1 MTRLI
6 LDDNDTSVQYHGI
19 GWVKGG
25 DDWQKTGN
33 PLEFNATTHSSGT
46 HGDTATLQFHG
57 SSIEV
62 YGTLNPST
70 GQSTLNF
77 SIDGV
82 DAGTSTARAVSA
94 PSFNQHIWTS
104 PILDDTLHTLVITVD
119 HESAITTAK
128 SANRTFHL
136 DYFIYETAS
145 ALESGAIQFIDDS
158 DAAVIYSSEGWLSS
172 TNGTNDVKNTHH
184 TSILNGAWVAVPF
197 EGNNISLSLTT
208 TNAPVN
214 NVLSTFGAS
223 ALVDGQQAVFVPQP
237 GLPFTLWLSNTLSS
251 GSHQLN
257 LTVSDVHPIEI
268 DYFMVTGST
277 VSSSVP
283 SPPPVPS
290 TSAQASTRKNLP
302 VPIIVG
308 GVVGGMIILVLAAT
322 CVFLWRRSHACG
334 DQKSKSKGYGGS
346 WLGRWVTRAQIGRE
360 SAVLPRPFRL
370 SFRTRRNTQASP
382 PPYRLKYSDGP

>member
-1 MTRLI
+1 MTAGDGNGLERKEELE
-6 LDDNDTSVQYHGI
+6 DNGDCGIDTPGKQKSGVWRKLVLGKFTVPQSGLALRRYTRNHRENGANIETKAEPKAGRGWRQAHGI
-19 GWVKGG
+19 SHLGRSRSHRELRKAFAGG
-25 DDWQKTGN
+25 
-33 PLEFNATTHSSGT
+33 GT
-46 HGDTATLQFHG
+46 FIA
-57 SSIEV
+57 
-62 YGTLNPST
+62 
-70 GQSTLNF
+70 
-77 SIDGV
+77 
-82 DAGTSTARAVSA
+82 
-94 PSFNQHIWTS
+94 
-104 PILDDTLHTLVITVD
+104 VD

-145 ALESGAIQFIDDS
+145 SVDSGTIRFIDDS
-158 DAAVIYSSEGWLSS
+158 DAAVIYSSKGWLSS

-184 TSILNGAWVAVPF
+184 TSNLNGAWVVVPF
-197 EGNNISLSLTT
+197 EGSDVLSGNNISLSLTT

-277 VSSSVP
+277 APSSVP
-283 SPPPVPS
+283 GAPPAPS

-308 GVVGGMIILVLAAT
+308 AVVGAIIILVLAAT
-322 CVFLWRRSHACG
+322 CVFLWRRSHASV
-334 DQKSKSKGYGGS
+334 DQRYGGS